1 MAGRSAT
8 KRASQSK
15 RVAQLFYIFLGFLLI
30 LVGKADLLVVRTAQN
45 DISELFAPLFDV
57 VSAPVRAVETMF
69 EGVRTVASLR
79 EETMHLRA
87 ENDRL
92 KRWQRRAEILESENL
107 QLRTVLGAVIPRD
120 RQAVTARAITAP
132 GSSFSH
138 AIQVMHGPDTV
149 SYTHLTLPTIRLV

>member
-1 MAGRSAT
+1 MAGRSTT

-15 RVAQLFYIFLGFLLI
+15 RVAQLFYIFLAFLLI
-30 LVGKADLLVVRTAQN
+30 LIGKADLLVVRTAQN

-79 EETMHLRA
+79 EEAMHLRA

-92 KRWQRRAEILESENL
+92 KRWRRRADILESENL

-138 AIQVMHGPDTV
+138 AIQVMH
-149 SYTHLTLPTIRLV
+149 

>member
-1 MAGRSAT
+1 MAGRSTT

-15 RVAQLFYIFLGFLLI
+15 RVAQLFYIFLAFLLI

-79 EETMHLRA
+79 EEAMHLRA

-92 KRWQRRAEILESENL
+92 KRWQRRAEILE
-107 QLRTVLGAVIPRD
+107 LGGKSIIAGTI
-120 RQAVTARAITAP
+120 ATCTTATIV
-132 GSSFSH
+132 GIIISF
-138 AIQVMHGPDTV
+138 
-149 SYTHLTLPTIRLV
+149 

>member
-1 MAGRSAT
+1 MAGRSTT

-15 RVAQLFYIFLGFLLI
+15 RVAQLFYIFLAFLLI

-79 EETMHLRA
+79 EEAMHLRA

-92 KRWQRRAEILESENL
+92 NLNCDQYDFQMNGENL
-107 QLRTVLGAVIPRD
+107 KVEPVEI
-120 RQAVTARAITAP
+120 
-132 GSSFSH
+132 
-138 AIQVMHGPDTV
+138 
-149 SYTHLTLPTIRLV
+149 IRNP